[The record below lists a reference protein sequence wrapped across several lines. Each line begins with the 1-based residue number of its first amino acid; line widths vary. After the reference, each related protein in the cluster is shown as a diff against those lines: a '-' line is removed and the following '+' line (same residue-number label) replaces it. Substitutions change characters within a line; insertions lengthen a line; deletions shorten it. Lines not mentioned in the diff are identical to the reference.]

1 MELFK
6 LLGTIAIEGADIA
19 NEQITKITEKA
30 GDVANKLGVNLEKV
44 GKTASKIGTKMSIG
58 LTTPLTFIG
67 KKAISAAS
75 DFESA
80 MSEVAAI
87 SGATGRDFE
96 ALEQKAKEMGERTKF
111 SASESAEALKY
122 MAMAGW
128 KTEDMLNGLEG
139 IMNLA
144 AASGE
149 ELGLTSD
156 IVTDALTAFGLSA
169 SDSAHFADVLAA
181 ASSNANTNVSMM
193 GETFKYI
200 APVAGSLGYST
211 EDTALAIGL
220 MANSGIK
227 AGQAGTALRSALT
240 NLVNPTEDMAAAMI
254 NLGLMTEETANV
266 IDNGKIMKAQQK
278 VEDKTFALEKAQIK
292 YNTAVEK
299 YGVESSQAQ
308 TASVNL
314 EKAQVELERAMAKLT
329 ETQMGEAECIGFNN
343 QLLMDSAGNMKSLR
357 DVIGTLRE
365 KFAGL
370 TEEQQ
375 SQTAATLFGKEAMS
389 GMLAIINA
397 SDTDLEKL
405 AKSIDECE
413 GSTKKMADTMND
425 NLTGQITL
433 LKSQLEGL
441 AIQFVTL
448 VMPFLKDM
456 VTWLSNLCTWISNLD
471 DGSKKLVITIGAIIA
486 AAGPILIFIGN
497 VASGIGNIIKF
508 IGLLSGG
515 IGNLTPMVSGIAGL
529 GSKLLGGIGSLATKI
544 GSALIPALTA
554 IGPVGWAII
563 GAITALVAAG
573 VALYKNWDEVSQWAS
588 KAWGAIKEVVSG
600 ALESISNFL
609 TKIFDFVK
617 NNWQGLLLMIANPFV
632 GAFKLIYDNCE
643 SFRNFIDGFLENIK
657 DGFSNTWN
665 SLKDAVSS
673 AWEGIKEKTSQG
685 MEAVKEVFSNG
696 IEAAMSF
703 KDKFLGGL
711 TELKDKAA
719 QKFQEL
725 KDSASQKVSE
735 LKETIVS
742 KATELKDKA
751 SAAFSGI
758 ADKAVEG
765 FNNLREKGS
774 SAIEGL
780 GSAFTNIFSS
790 MWNTVVEKASAFA
803 EKFSQPFENAK
814 DKVRDIVS
822 SIKEFFNF
830 NWELPKI
837 KLPHFN
843 ISYDTGGLL
852 GGLATKIGLPG
863 IPKFDVEWYK
873 DGGIMTDPTA
883 FGFNPYSGKVMAGG
897 EAGPEAIAPISTLQS
912 YVQEAVSESNYQL
925 YQVLNQILALLIQYF
940 PQLAN
945 KQLVLDTGALVGELA
960 EPMNE
965 ELGKITYMRERWN

>member
-6 LLGTIAIEGADIA
+6 LLGTIAIGGVDEANDQIGKVSSNAGKLGNTLSTIGNKVSDFGGKLTTRLSAPLTALGALSVKSAADVKAA
-19 NEQITKITEKA
+19 NSQYEQTFGELQDTATKAIDK
-30 GDVANKLGVNLEKV
+30 VANYSGILETRLKGV
-44 GKTASKIGTKMSIG
+44 GTSIYA
-58 LTTPLTFIG
+58 FA
-67 KKAISAAS
+67 KA
-75 DFESA
+75 
-80 MSEVAAI
+80 
-87 SGATGRDFE
+87 SGA
-96 ALEQKAKEMGERTKF
+96 
-111 SASESAEALKY
+111 ESAEA
-122 MAMAGW
+122 MALMEEALQA
-128 KTEDMLNGLEG
+128 TAD
-139 IMNLA
+139 A
-144 AASGE
+144 AAYYDRRLDDTSESLMSFLKGNFANDAALGVSCTE
-149 ELGLTSD
+149 VTRNAKAVELFGQKYNDLSEIQKQQTLLKM
-156 IVTDALTAFGLSA
+156 VTDAQALSGAMGQA
-169 SDSAHFADVLAA
+169 SREADGFENVMGNLKESSKLLAA
-181 ASSNANTNVSMM
+181 EF
-193 GETFKYI
+193 GEVLL
-200 APVAGSLGYST
+200 PHV
-211 EDTALAIGL
+211 
-220 MANSGIK
+220 
-227 AGQAGTALRSALT
+227 
-240 NLVNPTEDMAAAMI
+240 
-254 NLGLMTEETANV
+254 
-266 IDNGKIMKAQQK
+266 
-278 VEDKTFALEKAQIK
+278 
-292 YNTAVEK
+292 
-299 YGVESSQAQ
+299 
-308 TASVNL
+308 VNL
-314 EKAQVELERAMAKLT
+314 IQ
-329 ETQMGEAECIGFNN
+329 
-343 QLLMDSAGNMKSLR
+343 
-357 DVIGTLRE
+357 
-365 KFAGL
+365 GL
-370 TEEQQ
+370 T
-375 SQTAATLFGKEAMS
+375 G
-389 GMLAIINA
+389 
-397 SDTDLEKL
+397 
-405 AKSIDECE
+405 
-413 GSTKKMADTMND
+413 
-425 NLTGQITL
+425 L
-433 LKSQLEGL
+433 LQR
-441 AIQFVTL
+441 F
-448 VMPFLKDM
+448 
-456 VTWLSNLCTWISNLD
+456 SNLD
-471 DGSKKLVITIGAIIA
+471 EGTKKIILTLGGVAVAVGPVLTITGKI
-486 AAGPILIFIGN
+486 
-497 VASGIGNIIKF
+497 VSGIGEIIR
-508 IGLLSGG
+508 IGGILKGG
-515 IGNLTPMVSGIAGL
+515 IGNLMPMVSGIAGI

-643 SFRNFIDGFLENIK
+643 SFRNFIDGFLEKIK
-657 DGFSNTWN
+657 NGFANTWN
-665 SLKDAVSS
+665 GLKEDVSS

-685 MEAVKEVFSNG
+685 MEAVKGLFSNAVD
-696 IEAAMSF
+696 AAISF
-703 KDKFLGGL
+703 KDKFVGGL
-711 TELKDKAA
+711 TELKDKAS

-925 YQVLNQILALLIQYF
+925 YQVLNQILALLTQYF

>member
-6 LLGTIAIEGADIA
+6 LLGTIAIGGVDEANDQIGKVSSNAGKLGNTLSTIGNKVSEFGGKLTTRLSAPLTALGALSVKSAANVKAANSQFEQTFGDLQKNATNAINKVADSSGILETRLKGVGTSIYAFAKASGAD
-19 NEQITKITEKA
+19 
-30 GDVANKLGVNLEKV
+30 
-44 GKTASKIGTKMSIG
+44 
-58 LTTPLTFIG
+58 
-67 KKAISAAS
+67 
-75 DFESA
+75 
-80 MSEVAAI
+80 
-87 SGATGRDFE
+87 
-96 ALEQKAKEMGERTKF
+96 
-111 SASESAEALKY
+111 SAEAMTL
-122 MAMAGW
+122 MEEALQA
-128 KTEDMLNGLEG
+128 TAD
-139 IMNLA
+139 A
-144 AASGE
+144 AAYYDRSLDDTSESLMSFLKGNFANDAALGVSCTE
-149 ELGLTSD
+149 VTRNAKAVELFGQKYNDLSEIQKQQTLLKM
-156 IVTDALTAFGLSA
+156 VTDAQALSGAMGQA
-169 SDSAHFADVLAA
+169 SREADGFENVMGNLKESSKLLAA
-181 ASSNANTNVSMM
+181 EF
-193 GETFKYI
+193 GEVLLPK
-200 APVAGSLGYST
+200 VV
-211 EDTALAIGL
+211 
-220 MANSGIK
+220 
-227 AGQAGTALRSALT
+227 
-240 NLVNPTEDMAAAMI
+240 NLVQKLTGLLQNFNSLDEGTKKFI
-254 NLGLMTEETANV
+254 LTLGGVAVAVGPVLTIT
-266 IDNGKIMKAQQK
+266 GKI
-278 VEDKTFALEKAQIK
+278 V
-292 YNTAVEK
+292 
-299 YGVESSQAQ
+299 
-308 TASVNL
+308 
-314 EKAQVELERAMAKLT
+314 
-329 ETQMGEAECIGFNN
+329 
-343 QLLMDSAGNMKSLR
+343 
-357 DVIGTLRE
+357 
-365 KFAGL
+365 
-370 TEEQQ
+370 
-375 SQTAATLFGKEAMS
+375 
-389 GMLAIINA
+389 
-397 SDTDLEKL
+397 
-405 AKSIDECE
+405 
-413 GSTKKMADTMND
+413 
-425 NLTGQITL
+425 
-433 LKSQLEGL
+433 
-441 AIQFVTL
+441 
-448 VMPFLKDM
+448 
-456 VTWLSNLCTWISNLD
+456 
-471 DGSKKLVITIGAIIA
+471 
-486 AAGPILIFIGN
+486 
-497 VASGIGNIIKF
+497 SGIGEIIR
-508 IGLLSGG
+508 IGGILKGG
-515 IGNLTPMVSGIAGL
+515 IGNLTPMISGIAGL

-544 GSALIPALTA
+544 GSVLIPALTA

-609 TKIFDFVK
+609 AKIFDFVK
-617 NNWQGLLLMIANPFV
+617 DNWQGLLLMIANPFV

-643 SFRNFIDGFLENIK
+643 SFRNFIDGFLEKIK
-657 DGFSNTWN
+657 NGFSNTWN
-665 SLKDAVSS
+665 SLKEDVSS
-673 AWEGIKEKTSQG
+673 AWEGIKEKTAQG
-685 MEAVKEVFSNG
+685 MEAVKGLFSNAVD
-696 IEAAMSF
+696 AAISF
-703 KDKFLGGL
+703 KDKFVGGL

-780 GSAFTNIFSS
+780 GSAFTNIFSN

-873 DGGIMTDPTA
+873 DGGIMNDPTA

-897 EAGPEAIAPISTLQS
+897 EAEPEAIAPISTLQS

-925 YQVLNQILALLIQYF
+925 YQVLNQILALLTQYF

-965 ELGKITYMRERWN
+965 ELGKITYMRGRWN

>member
-6 LLGTIAIEGADIA
+6 LLGTIAIGGVDEANDQIGKVSSNAGKLGDTLSTIGNKVSDFGGKLTTRLSAPLTALGALSVKSAADVKAA
-19 NEQITKITEKA
+19 NSQYEQTFGELQDTATKAIDK
-30 GDVANKLGVNLEKV
+30 VANSSGILETRLKGV
-44 GKTASKIGTKMSIG
+44 GTSIYA
-58 LTTPLTFIG
+58 FA
-67 KKAISAAS
+67 KA
-75 DFESA
+75 
-80 MSEVAAI
+80 
-87 SGATGRDFE
+87 SGA
-96 ALEQKAKEMGERTKF
+96 
-111 SASESAEALKY
+111 ESAEA
-122 MAMAGW
+122 MALMEEALQA
-128 KTEDMLNGLEG
+128 TAD
-139 IMNLA
+139 A
-144 AASGE
+144 AAYYDRSLDDTSESLVSFLKGNFSNDAA
-149 ELGLTSD
+149 LGVSATEFTRNAKAAKLFGKKYNDLTE
-156 IVTDALTAFGLSA
+156 IQKQQTLLKMVTDAQKLSGAMGQA
-169 SDSAHFADVLAA
+169 SREADGFENVMGNLKESSKLLAA
-181 ASSNANTNVSMM
+181 EF
-193 GETFKYI
+193 GEVLL
-200 APVAGSLGYST
+200 PHV
-211 EDTALAIGL
+211 
-220 MANSGIK
+220 
-227 AGQAGTALRSALT
+227 
-240 NLVNPTEDMAAAMI
+240 
-254 NLGLMTEETANV
+254 
-266 IDNGKIMKAQQK
+266 
-278 VEDKTFALEKAQIK
+278 
-292 YNTAVEK
+292 
-299 YGVESSQAQ
+299 
-308 TASVNL
+308 VNL
-314 EKAQVELERAMAKLT
+314 IQ
-329 ETQMGEAECIGFNN
+329 
-343 QLLMDSAGNMKSLR
+343 
-357 DVIGTLRE
+357 
-365 KFAGL
+365 GL
-370 TEEQQ
+370 T
-375 SQTAATLFGKEAMS
+375 G
-389 GMLAIINA
+389 
-397 SDTDLEKL
+397 
-405 AKSIDECE
+405 
-413 GSTKKMADTMND
+413 
-425 NLTGQITL
+425 L
-433 LKSQLEGL
+433 LQR
-441 AIQFVTL
+441 F
-448 VMPFLKDM
+448 
-456 VTWLSNLCTWISNLD
+456 SNLD
-471 DGSKKLVITIGAIIA
+471 EGTKKIILTLGGVAVAVGPVLTITGKI
-486 AAGPILIFIGN
+486 
-497 VASGIGNIIKF
+497 VSGIGEIIR
-508 IGLLSGG
+508 IGGILKGG